1 MPEGTTCNI
10 YPENVHELGNWFKD
24 LLTDDIKPLYVYCL
38 EEHGD
43 HLYTYDANEIGTT
56 NNGAVGKYGYRC
68 KGIAGYVH
76 SKHKEGTIP
85 LYRYYKT
92 KAGSGQG
99 DHLYTTNVQEI
110 GTTAHG
116 EEGNSGYV
124 FEKIACYVFP
134 AENNAKNDD

>member
-1 MPEGTTCNI
+1 MPRM
-10 YPENVHELGNWFKD
+10 P
-24 LLTDDIKPLYVYCL
+24 DDIKPFIIYCK
-38 EEHGD
+38 EDHGD
-43 HLYTYDANEIGTT
+43 HLYTHDVKEVGTEKK
-56 NNGAVGKYGYRC
+56 GALGNFGYRC
-68 KGIAGYVH
+68 ERKAGYVH
-76 SKHKEGTIP
+76 TKHVEGTIP

-99 DHLYTTNVQEI
+99 DHLYTTNAQEI
-110 GTTAHG
+110 GTTTRG